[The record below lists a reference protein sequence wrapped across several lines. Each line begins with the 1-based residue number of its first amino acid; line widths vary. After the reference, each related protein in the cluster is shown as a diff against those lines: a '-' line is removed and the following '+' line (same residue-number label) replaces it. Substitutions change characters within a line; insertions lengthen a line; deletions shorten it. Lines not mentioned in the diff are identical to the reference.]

1 MRDLPC
7 PCAVML
13 HNRGLGRPKS
23 LAAIGSS
30 CKNNQ
35 QKGLPMAKSILIIDD
50 DPVVVKYL
58 QTLFEESDYETD
70 SASNGVEGMEKLKA
84 RKPDLVTL
92 DLEMPEEWGSRL
104 YRKMSK
110 DKELKD
116 IPIIVISGMSGRH
129 AVKSAVAYV
138 AKPFDPDK
146 LLALVKSILQAT

>member
-1 MRDLPC
+1 M
-7 PCAVML
+7 
-13 HNRGLGRPKS
+13 
-23 LAAIGSS
+23 AAIGTIRE
-30 CKNNQ
+30 NNQ
-35 QKGLPMAKSILIIDD
+35 QKGLPMAKFILIIDD

-58 QTLFEESDYETD
+58 TTLFEESDYETD

-84 RKPDLVTL
+84 RKPDLFTL

-110 DKELKD
+110 DKDLKD
-116 IPIIVISGMSGRH
+116 IPVIVISGMSGRH

-146 LLALVKSILQAT
+146 LLGIVKKTIG